1 MHTLKQK
8 FIGDKAFYALV
19 FSVLVPIVVQNA
31 ITNFVSLLDNLMVGA
46 VGTEQMSG
54 VAIGNQL
61 LFIFYICIF
70 GGLSGAGIFT
80 AQFYGSKN
88 HEGVRETFRV
98 KVWVA
103 LIVLVIFTL
112 VFAFFA
118 EPLVSLYL
126 TDGEGAGDL
135 ERTLEYGVQ
144 YIAVMMFGFIPF
156 AVTNVYA
163 STVRECGKTLLPM
176 KAGIV
181 AVITNLVFNY
191 LLIFG
196 HFGFP
201 KLGVVGAAIATVLSR
216 YVEAAIIVI
225 AVHTDKVTYDFMQG
239 CYKTLRVRAALVKNI
254 IIKGMPLLLNELLW
268 SVGTATAMQCYSVR
282 GLATIAGL
290 NISST
295 VTNMFNV
302 ICMAMGNAVA
312 IIVGQALGSGDGE
325 RAKDLA
331 RKIIA
336 FNVFIALIFG
346 TLMFVAAPFIPQ
358 LYNTTDVVRD
368 LASSFLRVAAVTM
381 PIFAFLHTCYFTLRS
396 GGKTIITFTFYSGFM
411 WALTI
416 PLAFCLANF
425 TALPIVPLYLVVQL
439 ADLIK
444 CSFGAYLLK
453 KGSWVQNIAADN
465 A

>member
-1 MHTLKQK
+1 M
-8 FIGDKAFYALV
+8 V

-46 VGTEQMSG
+46 IGTEQMSG

-61 LFIFYICIF
+61 LFVFYICIF

-88 HEGVRETFRV
+88 HEGVRETFRM
-98 KVWVA
+98 KVWIA
-103 LIVLVIFTL
+103 LIVMAIATV
-112 VFAFFA
+112 VFAFFS

-144 YIAVMMFGFIPF
+144 YIRVMMFGFLPF
-156 AVTNVYA
+156 VVTNIYS
-163 STVRECGKTLLPM
+163 STVRECGKTMLPM

-181 AVITNLVFNY
+181 AVITNLVLNY

-196 HFGFP
+196 SFGFP
-201 KLGVVGAAIATVLSR
+201 KLGVVGAAVATVISR
-216 YVEAAIIVI
+216 YVETAIIVI
-225 AVHTDKVTYDFMQG
+225 TVHSDKFTYDFMRG
-239 CYKTLRVRAALVKNI
+239 CYKTLRIRGSLVKNI
-254 IIKGMPLLLNELLW
+254 IIKGMPLLWNELLW
-268 SVGTATAMQCYSVR
+268 SVGTATALQCYSIR

-325 RAKDLA
+325 HAKDLA

-346 TLMFVAAPFIPQ
+346 TLMFVSAPFIPL

-368 LASSFLRVAAVTM
+368 LASSFLRIAALTM

-396 GGKTIITFTFYSGFM
+396 GGKTIITFIFDSGFM

-425 TALPIVPLYLVVQL
+425 TSMAIVPLYLVVQL

>member
-1 MHTLKQK
+1 MHQLIHKYVGSK
-8 FIGDKAFYALV
+8 SFYGML
-19 FSVLVPIVVQNA
+19 FSILVPIVVQNA

-46 VGTEQMSG
+46 IGTEQMSG

-80 AQFYGSKN
+80 AQFYGSHN
-88 HEGVRETFRV
+88 YEGVRETFRI
-98 KVWVA
+98 KVWIA
-103 LIVLVIFTL
+103 AIVLVVFTL
-112 VFAFFA
+112 VFSFFA

-135 ERTLEYGVQ
+135 ERTLEYGVE
-144 YIAVMMFGFIPF
+144 YIRVMMLGFLPF
-156 AVTNVYA
+156 ALSNIYA

-181 AVITNLVFNY
+181 AVITNLILNY

-201 KLGVVGAAIATVLSR
+201 KLGVIGAAIATVISR

-225 AVHTDKVTYDFMQG
+225 SVHSDQFTYDFMSG
-239 CYKTLRVRAALVKNI
+239 CYKTLLVRAALVKNI
-254 IIKGMPLLLNELLW
+254 IIKGMPLLLNEFLW
-268 SVGTATAMQCYSVR
+268 SVGTATALQCYSVR
-282 GLATIAGL
+282 GLATVAGL
-290 NISST
+290 NISGT

-312 IIVGQALGSGDGE
+312 IIVGQALGTGDGE
-325 RAKDLA
+325 RAKTLA

-346 TLMFVAAPFIPQ
+346 TIMFIAAPFIPH
-358 LYNTTDVVRD
+358 LYNTTDTVRD
-368 LASSFLRVAAVTM
+368 LAASFLRVASVTM

-396 GGKTIITFTFYSGFM
+396 GGKTVITFIFDSGFM
-411 WALTI
+411 WVITI
-416 PLAFCLANF
+416 PMAFVLANF
-425 TALPIVPLYLVVQL
+425 TGLPIVPLYLLVQL

-444 CSFGAYLLK
+444 CFFGAYLLK
-453 KGSWVQNIAADN
+453 KGVWVHNIAADN

>member
-1 MHTLKQK
+1 M
-8 FIGDKAFYALV
+8 V
-19 FSVLVPIVVQNA
+19 FSVLVPIVVQNS

-88 HEGVRETFRV
+88 YEGVRETFRM
-98 KVWVA
+98 KVWIAV
-103 LIVLVIFTL
+103 IVMAVFLVTFS
-112 VFAFFA
+112 FFA

-144 YIAVMMFGFIPF
+144 YMRIMMFGFLPF
-156 AVTNVYA
+156 VVTNIYA
-163 STVRECGKTLLPM
+163 STVRECGKTMLPM

-181 AVITNLVFNY
+181 AVITNLIFNY

-201 KLGVVGAAIATVLSR
+201 KMGVAGAAIATVLSR

-225 AVHTDKVTYDFMQG
+225 AVHADKVTYDFMQG
-239 CYKTLRVRAALVKNI
+239 CYKTFKLRAALVKNI
-254 IIKGMPLLLNELLW
+254 ILKGMPLLWNELLW
-268 SVGTATAMQCYSVR
+268 SVGTATALQCYSVR
-282 GLATIAGL
+282 GLAAVAGL
-290 NISST
+290 NISGT

-312 IIVGQALGSGDGE
+312 IIVGQALGSGDRE
-325 RAKDLA
+325 HAKDLA

-336 FNVFIALIFG
+336 FNVFVALIFG
-346 TLMFVAAPFIPQ
+346 TLMFISAPFIPR
-358 LYNTTDVVRD
+358 LYNTTETVRD
-368 LASSFLRVAAVTM
+368 LAASFLRIAAVTM

-396 GGKTIITFTFYSGFM
+396 GGKTVITFIFDSGFM
-411 WALTI
+411 WAMTI
-416 PLAFCLANF
+416 PLAFVLANF
-425 TALPIVPLYLVVQL
+425 TAMPIVPLYLIVQL

-444 CSFGAYLLK
+444 CSFGAHLLK
-453 KGSWVQNIAADN
+453 KGTWAQNIAADN
-465 A
+465 T